1 MDSLL
6 QNQKKEKKGINIV
19 FLISML
25 FAALLIASGIYLW
38 WSFQPTIE
46 EQKQQQL
53 EGAYLEGSPEFAAY
67 DKQIIIT
74 TDLDRTIESPTGL
87 GTISMMIHGDIRNK
101 GDKVINGLQLK
112 VSVVDK
118 YEKSLQE
125 KFKMVVPNQVEKLGK
140 NEIIHVMIP
149 MDGFSKD
156 ADRANIRWKVTA
168 IRFEK

>member
-6 QNQKKEKKGINIV
+6 QNQKKEKKGVNVV
-19 FLISML
+19 FLVSML
-25 FAALLIASGIYLW
+25 IAAALIAGGIYL

-53 EGAYLEGSPEFAAY
+53 EGAYLEDSPEFKNY
-67 DKQIIIT
+67 TKELIISTNLDK
-74 TDLDRTIESPTGL
+74 TIESPTGL

-101 GDKVINGLQLK
+101 GDKVINGLQVK

-118 YEKSLQE
+118 FEKPLQE
-125 KFKMVVPNQVEKLGK
+125 KLKMVVPNQVERLGK
-140 NEIIHVMIP
+140 NEIIDVTVP

-168 IRFEK
+168 IRFE

>member
-6 QNQKKEKKGINIV
+6 QNKNKEKKGINKV
-19 FLISML
+19 LLVSML
-25 FAALLIASGIYLW
+25 VAAFLVSGGIYL

-74 TDLDRTIESPTGL
+74 TDLNKTIESPTGL
-87 GTISMMIHGDIRNK
+87 GTISMMIHGDIRNR
-101 GDKVINGLQLK
+101 GDKVINGLQVK

-118 YEKSLQE
+118 FEKPLQE
-125 KFKMVVPNQVEKLGK
+125 KLKMVVPNQVEKLGP
-140 NEIIHVMIP
+140 NETIHVTVP

-168 IRFEK
+168 IRFAE

>member
-6 QNQKKEKKGINIV
+6 QNQKKEKKGINVV
-19 FLISML
+19 FLVSML
-25 FAALLIASGIYLW
+25 IAAALIAGGIYL

-53 EGAYLEGSPEFAAY
+53 EGAFLEDSPEFKAY

-74 TDLDRTIESPTGL
+74 TDLNKTIESPTGL

-101 GDKVINGLQLK
+101 GDKIINGLQVK

-118 YEKSLQE
+118 YEKPLQE
-125 KFKMVVPNQVEKLGK
+125 KRKMVVPNQVEKLGQ
-140 NEIIHVMIP
+140 NETIHVIVP
-149 MDGFSKD
+149 MDGFAKD

-168 IRFEK
+168 IRFGN

>member
-6 QNQKKEKKGINIV
+6 QNQKKEKKGVNV
-19 FLISML
+19 VLMVSML
-25 FAALLIASGIYLW
+25 IAALLIAGGIYL

-53 EGAYLEGSPEFAAY
+53 EGAYLEGSPEFTAY

-74 TDLDRTIESPTGL
+74 TDLDKTIESPTGL

-101 GDKVINGLQLK
+101 GDKNINGLQVK
-112 VSVVDK
+112 ISVVDK
-118 YEKSLQE
+118 YEKTLQE
-125 KFKMVVPNQVEKLGK
+125 KRKMVVPDQVEKLGP
-140 NEIIHVMIP
+140 NETIHVVIP
-149 MDGFSKD
+149 MDGFAKD

-168 IRFEK
+168 IRFE

>member
-6 QNQKKEKKGINIV
+6 QNKNKEKKGINKVLLVSMIV
-19 FLISML
+19 AAFLV
-25 FAALLIASGIYLW
+25 AGGIYL

-53 EGAYLEGSPEFAAY
+53 EGAYLEGSPEFTAY

-74 TDLDRTIESPTGL
+74 TDLNKTIESPTGL
-87 GTISMMIHGDIRNK
+87 GTISMMIHGDIRNR
-101 GDKVINGLQLK
+101 GDKVINGLQVK

-118 YEKSLQE
+118 FEKPLQE
-125 KFKMVVPNQVEKLGK
+125 KRKMVVPNQVEKLGP
-140 NEIIHVMIP
+140 NETIHVIVP

-156 ADRANIRWKVTA
+156 ADRANIRWKVTG
-168 IRFEK
+168 IRFEN